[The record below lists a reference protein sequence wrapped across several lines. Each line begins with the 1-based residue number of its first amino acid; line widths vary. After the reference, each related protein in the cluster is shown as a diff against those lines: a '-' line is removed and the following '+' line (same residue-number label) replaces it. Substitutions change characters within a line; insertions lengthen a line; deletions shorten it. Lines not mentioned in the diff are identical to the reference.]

1 MLRVFACVSGQELL
15 AVSTEELGD
24 VKTLKSR
31 LRELHGFPLCLQ
43 RLVKDGQVLD
53 DSLQL
58 EDFAASTGNVD
69 VAQFL
74 LNAGV
79 CEMDTDTEM
88 PAITV
93 SLIRA
98 AECGHT
104 AVAMLLLD
112 GADRDAK
119 HEALVAAC
127 KNGHAETAQRLLE
140 AINCEESD
148 PSEMYFM
155 SEAFLCAVHRGH
167 LEAMQVLLEG
177 RADLADHCDAGL
189 LGASSHGHG
198 EVVKLLLGRGA
209 CKDVLGQSGLT
220 GLMSAAANGHPAVVR
235 VLVDVGAD
243 TSVQDS
249 YGCTAL
255 LLASGASKTVKLSN
269 GRAVLVT
276 NPGHTESVRLLLEA
290 GADKDKRDGQGR
302 TALIEASLGN
312 HAEIAQLLLEA
323 RADVH
328 ALDNFGRTA
337 LHCASS
343 CGHMAIV
350 DSLLEAGGTAEKN
363 SGRADCQDWLASS
376 LPSPTG
382 LPVVA
387 FAEEVETMRRL
398 LSASGRTARHYRSE
412 KTRRCLELLELG
424 GYEENGSE
432 LCKNCKAFFS
442 CRQSENATRLVRAT
456 LTSCRSF
463 TEELA
468 LQPCWALRILD
479 LSSFRCL
486 EPRTLKILV
495 STFPKLRVLRIQPD
509 EGYAEL
515 PSSAEVEGA
524 FWPTLQGLE
533 AQFATP
539 VPPAWLCELR
549 GLRRLHISATDRG
562 AMIAL
567 PPCLGN
573 LTELI
578 HLNVVRNN
586 LRGVSSLPSSLRF
599 LSELRSFEAFE
610 NGATGET
617 RDEHCPDIQVPQ
629 RKLCVPGYVARSE
642 GERPNWRCPQAGWNI
657 RLEDRSL
664 PWWHWRK
671 IEKMHIDANFIFGN
685 IPDDIPDLWPRLRSL
700 DLHDLQLTGPLP
712 RSLGRLENL
721 TQLQVQ
727 LNDLEC
733 GAGEE
738 AVVAELLRHP
748 KMRTLNVDANPRLC
762 GCVPSRTR
770 VDLRAQVGETQI
782 KVGCSEREEL

>member
-58 EDFAASTGNVD
+58 EEPWDLQLLLASLTPEKQVEARSELRDFAASTGNVD

-88 PAITV
+88 PAITA

-382 LPVVA
+382 SKYPV
-387 FAEEVETMRRL
+387 ERPHMGL
-398 LSASGRTARHYRSE
+398 
-412 KTRRCLELLELG
+412 
-424 GYEENGSE
+424 
-432 LCKNCKAFFS
+432 
-442 CRQSENATRLVRAT
+442 SEN
-456 LTSCRSF
+456 
-463 TEELA
+463 
-468 LQPCWALRILD
+468 
-479 LSSFRCL
+479 
-486 EPRTLKILV
+486 
-495 STFPKLRVLRIQPD
+495 
-509 EGYAEL
+509 
-515 PSSAEVEGA
+515 
-524 FWPTLQGLE
+524 
-533 AQFATP
+533 
-539 VPPAWLCELR
+539 
-549 GLRRLHISATDRG
+549 
-562 AMIAL
+562 
-567 PPCLGN
+567 
-573 LTELI
+573 
-578 HLNVVRNN
+578 
-586 LRGVSSLPSSLRF
+586 
-599 LSELRSFEAFE
+599 
-610 NGATGET
+610 
-617 RDEHCPDIQVPQ
+617 
-629 RKLCVPGYVARSE
+629 
-642 GERPNWRCPQAGWNI
+642 
-657 RLEDRSL
+657 
-664 PWWHWRK
+664 
-671 IEKMHIDANFIFGN
+671 
-685 IPDDIPDLWPRLRSL
+685 
-700 DLHDLQLTGPLP
+700 
-712 RSLGRLENL
+712 
-721 TQLQVQ
+721 
-727 LNDLEC
+727 
-733 GAGEE
+733 
-738 AVVAELLRHP
+738 
-748 KMRTLNVDANPRLC
+748 
-762 GCVPSRTR
+762 
-770 VDLRAQVGETQI
+770 
-782 KVGCSEREEL
+782 